1 MALSRTRCDNIGSY
15 MRSDFSLNFLGQFF
29 YPPCSQGCSQ
39 WGVVAES
46 QQEEVV
52 SRMVETFLYQL
63 IVDDGD
69 QPSPPSPCLDPAQFQ
84 RLNEPLRFEVLKKCS
99 AQTLCELIG
108 GRINKEFC
116 ELCEEALQEVLK
128 EKVLK
133 VVDRALALDR
143 LRRVQE
149 VDSRVY
155 WKCSSTKLRAFPSPV
170 ISL

>member
-1 MALSRTRCDNIGSY
+1 M
-15 MRSDFSLNFLGQFF
+15 
-29 YPPCSQGCSQ
+29 
-39 WGVVAES
+39 VAES
-46 QQEEVV
+46 QQEEDA
-52 SRMVETFLYQL
+52 SWKVESFPYQL
-63 IVDDGD
+63 FVEDGD
-69 QPSPPSPCLDPAQFQ
+69 QPSPPSPSLDPAQFQ

-128 EKVLK
+128 EEVLK

-170 ISL
+170 IPL